1 VARTPVTVVVA
12 SRDRPEM
19 VDRCLASV
27 RAALSEPGDE
37 LVLVDSASGAAA
49 ATSYVETAR
58 RHGARLVR
66 VDRPGVNLARNH
78 GWRAGTA
85 PLVLFTDD
93 DVEVEPGWADAYV
106 ASFDAHPDAAFLT
119 GWIAPPEEGEQA
131 DVAVLDS
138 DEPRTLDRSARGVL
152 GHGASLAVRREAL
165 VAIGGWDEAMGAG
178 SRFRAAPEVDLFDRL
193 LHRGRTGRY
202 EPSARAR
209 HHQWRTGGQ
218 LARLHFRYGLG
229 TGARLAKLAR
239 YDRRR
244 LRHAAREAWWEWGA
258 RDLWQATRSRH
269 ERRMLIAVLR
279 MAGFVV
285 GFLDAVSTPVED
297 GHFRPRVSGGARP
310 VAP

>member
-1 VARTPVTVVVA
+1 VARSPVTVVVA

-37 LVLVDSASGAAA
+37 LVLVDSASGPAA
-49 ATSYVETAR
+49 ATSYAETAA
-58 RHGARLVR
+58 RHRAKLVR
-66 VDRPGVNLARNH
+66 VDRAGVNLARNH
-78 GWRAGTA
+78 GWRAGSA

-93 DVEVEPGWADAYV
+93 DVEVEPGWADAYA
-106 ASFDAHPDAAFLT
+106 ASFRAHPEAAFLT
-119 GWIAPPEEGEQA
+119 GWIAPPEEGEQD
-131 DVAVLDS
+131 DVAVIDS
-138 DEPRTLDRSARGVL
+138 DEPRVLDRHARGVL
-152 GHGASLAVRREAL
+152 GHGASIAVRREAL
-165 VAIGGWDEAMGAG
+165 VAIDGWDEAMGAG

-193 LHRGRTGRY
+193 LHSGRTGRY
-202 EPSARAR
+202 EPTARAR
-209 HHQWRTGGQ
+209 HHQWRTAGQ

-244 LRHAAREAWWEWGA
+244 LRHAAREAWWEWGV
-258 RDLWQATRSRH
+258 RDLWLATRSRH
-269 ERRMLIAVLR
+269 ERRMLIALLR

-285 GFLDAVSTPVED
+285 GFLDALGTPVES
-297 GHFRPRVSGGARP
+297 GHFRPRVSRGGRR